1 MAPWQFIAGHF
12 LNEIGVLCLEIAVSA
27 YLLLEVHLK
36 NWKLS
41 FFAKSQ
47 GSMDLLSEV
56 IYTKST
62 WIGILEQLQQE
73 NPDG

>member
-12 LNEIGVLCLEIAVSA
+12 LNEIGVLCLETVVFA

-56 IYTKST
+56 INTKNS
-62 WIGILEQLQQE
+62 WLEIFEELQQE
-73 NPDG
+73 KPDG